1 MKELTK
7 EELNQIILDIDQMY
21 ECYNE
26 DLDEFMCY

>member
-26 DLDEFMCY
+26 DLDEF

>member
-7 EELNQIILDIDQMY
+7 EELNQILLDIDQMY

-26 DLDEFMCY
+26 DLDEF